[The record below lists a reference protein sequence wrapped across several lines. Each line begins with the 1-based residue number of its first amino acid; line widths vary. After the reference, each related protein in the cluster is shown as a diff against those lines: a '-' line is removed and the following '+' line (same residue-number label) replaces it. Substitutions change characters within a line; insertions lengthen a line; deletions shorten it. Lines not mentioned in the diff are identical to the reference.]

1 MKEEMSFSRKLFA
14 VITLISII
22 WMIPALI
29 HYLYYVL
36 REQLFVY
43 VNWILWPMDLVI
55 LGLTVAVFVIFWRRW
70 KQSFYS
76 LPEKWTAAM
85 MISLNVLL
93 FCVTRFVFLNA
104 LLAVFFAHY
113 MADRISDGKM
123 KKARMLETVHH
134 YLRWQLIGVS
144 VCAVIFIFIC
154 LMNEYFIYTIVSFIG
169 INNYL
174 VGGVIGA
181 VMLGVSCLGTVLL
194 YRSLYLNVLNK
205 ELFGE
210 KGK

>member
-1 MKEEMSFSRKLFA
+1 MKEEMNFSRKLFA
-14 VITLISII
+14 AITLISII

-36 REQLFVY
+36 REQLYVY
-43 VNWILWPMDLVI
+43 VNWKMWVMDLVFLVI
-55 LGLTVAVFVIFWRRW
+55 TVAVFIIFWRRW
-70 KQSFYS
+70 KQNFYS

-85 MISLNVLL
+85 MISLNVVL
-93 FCVTRFVFLNA
+93 FCVSRIVFLNA

-113 MADRISDGKM
+113 MADRVSYGKM
-123 KKARMLETVHH
+123 KKEKMLETIHH

-144 VCAVIFIFIC
+144 DCAVIYIFVC
-154 LMNEYFIYTIVSFIG
+154 LMNEYYVYKVISFFG
-169 INNYL
+169 INNYI
-174 VGGVIGA
+174 VGGIFGA
-181 VMLGVSCLGTVLL
+181 VMLGVSCLGTVML
-194 YRSLYLNVLNK
+194 YRALYLNILNK